1 MNHVIEQPRLGG
13 RTQPNP
19 VEESGT
25 VPANGTYDDP
35 KRSDKCKQVPT
46 FMSKTKA
53 IKIATFNT
61 RTIRENW
68 RVEELEH
75 HAGKQGIEIVGIQ
88 EHRIVH
94 EDSIRYK
101 QLDKYHLIT
110 SSAWRNSAQAA
121 VGGVGVLISKKAEK
135 ALSSVKPIS
144 DRILKATFQ
153 GNPATTIIV
162 AYSPT
167 NTGNGSEEI
176 NKFYED
182 LRGAIDSS
190 PPHNMTIILGDMNAK
205 LGPEHSR
212 FPFHDKTNQNGQMLS
227 DFVLEKNMQIT
238 NTQFSKR
245 MGKRWTFTDPKGEH
259 HQLDYIMVNTKWRNS
274 VRNVEPYSSFA
285 SVGSDHRIVTMR
297 LKLSLRAPNAAA
309 TRASFEW
316 RLLRNDKNLQTL
328 YSVEIR
334 NRFSSLQAEGSTA
347 TEKYKAFTEAN
358 EQTAKAILPAR
369 EKGRKE
375 RHAHNTEVIAARKQM
390 TMATKQYEISKSR
403 AKRKDMNDAKAKLK
417 LVYSKLEEAELKKQI
432 DEAKAARAANQHS
445 KCWKIINKIS
455 ERKVAPRGKL
465 SGESEEDRRK
475 QWFDHFNNLLGKP
488 APYNDVQN
496 TPIEQVVSGEDICDG
511 PFTMEEYLAAKK
523 SITEGKAAGEDGVM
537 PEVIK
542 RCNIDDIILGFCNDI
557 LIKDEKP
564 EQLSILNIIP
574 LPKKGD
580 LSITGNYRGISLTS
594 IVSKLFNRLILNRVR
609 PVIDPHL
616 RPNQNGFRPG
626 RTTIAQILSLRRI
639 IEGVKHKQLPAVLV
653 FIDFCKAF
661 DSVNQPMMFEIL
673 KAYGFPEH
681 IMRAVI
687 TMYTGVKAKVISPD
701 GDTDYFNITTGVLQ
715 GDTLAPYLFVIVLDF
730 ALRKAIDGREEDF
743 GFTLERRRSRRH
755 PAKVITDLDFAV
767 YIALTSDRVDQAKKM
782 LDVVEAECA
791 KVGLLLNAAKTKF
804 MTYNIDED
812 VSMNSLDGT
821 PIERALTKTGEQDF
835 CYLGGWID
843 SSKRDFEVRKAI
855 AWKSLHKM
863 KPVWESD
870 LPRNMKIDLFKATTE
885 YILVYGATTWTL
897 TKREEKALDGCYTRM
912 LRMALNISWRQH
924 ITNEV
929 LYGDLPKISEVIR
942 ENRLGL
948 AGHSYRDNKS
958 PVSQLILWEPV
969 HGRAGRGKPARRY
982 TQQLLEDTG
991 LEALSELGLCM
1002 EDRNA
1007 WRDFVSRRPP

>member
-1 MNHVIEQPRLGG
+1 
-13 RTQPNP
+13 
-19 VEESGT
+19 
-25 VPANGTYDDP
+25 
-35 KRSDKCKQVPT
+35 
-46 FMSKTKA
+46 
-53 IKIATFNT
+53 
-61 RTIRENW
+61 
-68 RVEELEH
+68 
-75 HAGKQGIEIVGIQ
+75 
-88 EHRIVH
+88 
-94 EDSIRYK
+94 
-101 QLDKYHLIT
+101 
-110 SSAWRNSAQAA
+110 
-121 VGGVGVLISKKAEK
+121 
-135 ALSSVKPIS
+135 
-144 DRILKATFQ
+144 
-153 GNPATTIIV
+153 
-162 AYSPT
+162 
-167 NTGNGSEEI
+167 
-176 NKFYED
+176 
-182 LRGAIDSS
+182 
-190 PPHNMTIILGDMNAK
+190 
-205 LGPEHSR
+205 
-212 FPFHDKTNQNGQMLS
+212 
-227 DFVLEKNMQIT
+227 
-238 NTQFSKR
+238 
-245 MGKRWTFTDPKGEH
+245 
-259 HQLDYIMVNTKWRNS
+259 
-274 VRNVEPYSSFA
+274 
-285 SVGSDHRIVTMR
+285 
-297 LKLSLRAPNAAA
+297 
-309 TRASFEW
+309 
-316 RLLRNDKNLQTL
+316 
-328 YSVEIR
+328 
-334 NRFSSLQAEGSTA
+334 
-347 TEKYKAFTEAN
+347 
-358 EQTAKAILPAR
+358 
-369 EKGRKE
+369 
-375 RHAHNTEVIAARKQM
+375 
-390 TMATKQYEISKSR
+390 
-403 AKRKDMNDAKAKLK
+403 
-417 LVYSKLEEAELKKQI
+417 
-432 DEAKAARAANQHS
+432 
-445 KCWKIINKIS
+445 
-455 ERKVAPRGKL
+455 
-465 SGESEEDRRK
+465 
-475 QWFDHFNNLLGKP
+475 
-488 APYNDVQN
+488 
-496 TPIEQVVSGEDICDG
+496 
-511 PFTMEEYLAAKK
+511 MEEYLAAKK
-523 SITEGKAAGEDGVM
+523 NITEGKAAGEDGVM

-557 LIKDEKP
+557 LMKDEKP

-701 GDTDYFNITTGVLQ
+701 GDTEYFNITTGVLQ

-755 PAKVITDLDFAV
+755 PAKVITDLDFADD
-767 YIALTSDRVDQAKKM
+767 IALTSDRVEQAKKM

-812 VSMNSLDGT
+812 VAMSSLDGT

-870 LPRNMKIDLFKATTE
+870 LPRKMKIDLFTATTE
-885 YILVYGATTWTL
+885 MILVYGATTWTL
-897 TKREEKALDGCYTRM
+897 AKREEKALDGCYTRM

-929 LYGDLPKISEVIR
+929 LYGELPKISEVIR
-942 ENRLGL
+942 ERRLGL
-948 AGHSYRDNKS
+948 AGHSYRDDKS

-1007 WRDFVSRRPP
+1007 WRDLVSRRPP